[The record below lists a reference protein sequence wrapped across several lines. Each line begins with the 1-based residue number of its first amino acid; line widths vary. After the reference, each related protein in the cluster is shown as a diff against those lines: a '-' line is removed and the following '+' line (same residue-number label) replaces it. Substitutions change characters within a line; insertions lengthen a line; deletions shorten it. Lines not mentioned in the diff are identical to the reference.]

1 MHELAASK
9 ETIQNNIYT
18 VRAMQVILDSNL
30 ADLYQVEKKQLN
42 RAMARNVKRFPES
55 FKFQVSKEEY
65 EDTLM
70 CQFGS

>member
-1 MHELAASK
+1 MHELVASK
-9 ETIQNNIYT
+9 ETIQNKIYT
-18 VRAMQVILDSNL
+18 VRAMQVMLDSDL

>member
-1 MHELAASK
+1 MHELVVSK

-18 VRAMQVILDSNL
+18 VRAMQVMLDSDL
-30 ADLYQVEKKQLN
+30 ADLYQVETKQHN
-42 RAMARNVKRFPES
+42 RTITRNLKRFPES
-55 FKFQVSKEEY
+55 FRFQVSKEEY